1 MALMSEERRKE
12 MEEEMSRFELEIAA
26 PGETKVGSSSNG
38 TGVAKPLSPPPPP
51 PAVTVL
57 LPEVLAKAPPPPP
70 PPLSPPIGTTL
81 QPPPIPVIPTQA
93 SPAIRFIPHQ
103 LQRQPLA
110 RPPVRPNFMGMRGP
124 PMAGPPGPFPPPG
137 SVGPFA
143 PPMGQGPPM
152 PQMGSI
158 NPGVPMQPVGPM
170 PPGGPML
177 PMPPGAM
184 SMPPMPQPM
193 GGMNMGVS
201 LPVPPGFCPPGPPMG
216 SGSMRFDSPAVAS
229 SNSTQSSEA
238 ESVTSTSTAKS
249 SDSST
254 VVASAPTIYAAPFVK
269 SLSENKSENLSSNS
283 GHENMASSVSSP
295 VAQKSEKISTAK
307 SSNESTVG
315 PTVPSADKTE
325 ETVVSKKKEKKKK
338 LIRMA
343 GGQAWEDNSLQD
355 WDNDDF
361 RIFCG
366 DLGNDVT
373 DEVLIRAFS
382 KYPSF
387 LKAKVIRDKRTNK
400 TKGFGFVSFKDPQD
414 FIKAMREMNVIYDS
428 LDHPNGMLPI

>member
-12 MEEEMSRFELEIAA
+12 MEEEMSRFELEIAV
-26 PGETKVGSSSNG
+26 PGETKQTLSSN
-38 TGVAKPLSPPPPP
+38 ASIIASKPLSPPPPP

-70 PPLSPPIGTTL
+70 PPLSPPVGTTL
-81 QPPPIPVIPTQA
+81 QPPPPLPVLPTQ
-93 SPAIRFIPHQ
+93 PATPSMRFIPHQ
-103 LQRQPLA
+103 LQR
-110 RPPVRPNFMGMRGP
+110 PPQAPRSQIRPNFMGMRGP

-137 SVGPFA
+137 SMGPFG

-152 PQMGSI
+152 SQMGPM
-158 NPGVPMQPVGPM
+158 NPGGPMHPGGLMPHGGPM
-170 PPGGPML
+170 PPGGPMH

-184 SMPPMPQPM
+184 SMPPMPHGM
-193 GGMNMGVS
+193 GNMGVS
-201 LPVPPGFCPPGPPMG
+201 LPMPPGFCPPGPPMG
-216 SGSMRFDSPAVAS
+216 SATNMRFESQSTS
-229 SNSTQSSEA
+229 SNSTQNSEA
-238 ESVTSTSTAKS
+238 SANSAAKS

-254 VVASAPTIYAAPFVK
+254 VVASAPTIYAAPFMK
-269 SLSENKSENLSSNS
+269 SLSDSASEGMSTNNGQDTFTST
-283 GHENMASSVSSP
+283 VSSP
-295 VAQKSEKISTAK
+295 IQKSEKVSTIK
-307 SSNESTVG
+307 VSNE
-315 PTVPSADKTE
+315 PSAGPAASTNSNNE

-338 LIRMA
+338 IIRMA
-343 GGQAWEDNSLQD
+343 GGQAWEDNSLLD

-382 KYPSF
+382 KYSSF
-387 LKAKVIRDKRTNK
+387 VKAKVIRDKRTNK

-414 FIKAMREMNVIYDS
+414 FIKAMREMNGKFR
-428 LDHPNGMLPI
+428 NT